1 MLQIHVY
8 GDDRIAGGSIQS
20 GGERRLFSEI
30 PRQRQQ
36 LDRNGVR
43 LRRRRDLVTSRVARS
58 VVDKKDV
65 QLDV

>member
-1 MLQIHVY
+1 MGMTV
-8 GDDRIAGGSIQS
+8 AGGSIRS

-43 LRRRRDLVTSRVARS
+43 LRRRRDLVDFSTRNGMRS
-58 VVDKKDV
+58 ATLTFRNRD
-65 QLDV
+65 